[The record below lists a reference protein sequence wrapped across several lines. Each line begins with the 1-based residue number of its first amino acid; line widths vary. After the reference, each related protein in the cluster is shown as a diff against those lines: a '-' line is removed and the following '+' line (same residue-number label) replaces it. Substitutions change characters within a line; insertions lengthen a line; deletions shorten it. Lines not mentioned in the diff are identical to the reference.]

1 MGFNGVPGG
10 FRVFQDAPVVFL
22 RISGVFLGFQGRSE
36 HSSYAPWDTGRSKS
50 VTVNLREVQ
59 KGKGRFKKF

>member
-1 MGFNGVPGG
+1 M
-10 FRVFQDAPVVFL
+10 FQDAPVVFL